1 MFAGFER
8 LRRSLR
14 FRVVF
19 TAGVALAVM
28 LLLLVTNSLR
38 LTDAALSAREQ
49 QRLAELEGLLD
60 AALSA
65 PLQQRDHAGVLRVLR
80 QLRHEQGLDY
90 LILVDQD
97 QRIVAAEGWQAG
109 GSPERFNGHARIGQA
124 SVEAVLPIRTG
135 QREQGKLYFGLGN
148 DLARQAYSDLLWQ
161 NGVIAF
167 AALLVTVTL
176 LWLGASRLSRDLRNI
191 GRSVVALETG
201 SAPIEFALPSNEET
215 ATLAAAF
222 RRMAQTL
229 DERVE
234 ALKKSESRFHAIAD
248 YTYGVEA
255 WFNPQG
261 RLIWI
266 NRSVE
271 RVTGYTPLE
280 CLLSSDLVEMLL
292 FEKDRKH
299 AREVAARALQG
310 GCGENLEAR
319 LRRKDGSVIWI
330 SVNWQPIQGRQGEY
344 LGMRVSADDIQTR
357 KEAEL
362 KLLDTVVQL
371 RRAQALKEHYLNHS
385 NEERSRLE
393 ALLNVMKVGVVFV
406 DSNHRI
412 VYCNRPFREMWGF
425 GPNETLTGT
434 RDSVVVERSAALR
447 SDDAAYRRHLE
458 EVLSKGGSSAHFEI
472 SLRDGRV
479 IAETSALIAGTQEGR
494 HIGRV
499 WIHEDITEQKRT
511 AEKLIQLAER
521 DPLTNLFN
529 RRRFHEELERVIA
542 DASRRCA
549 RAGLLA
555 MDLDGFKPIN
565 DALGHQSGDVVLV
578 TLARNVGAVIRRN
591 EMFFRIGGDEFA
603 ILVPDTDEEQM
614 VGLARRV
621 SATIAGLR
629 FDFPQPEV
637 SLTATLGIAIYP
649 LHGMTGEEIIA
660 RADHAMYQAK
670 LAGRN
675 RWALYGGPAKPH

>member
-1 MFAGFER
+1 MFAGLER

-19 TAGVALAVM
+19 AASLALAFM
-28 LLLLVTNSLR
+28 LVLLVANSLR
-38 LTDAALSAREQ
+38 LTDAALSERKR
-49 QRLAELEGLLD
+49 RLAELEALLGEV
-60 AALSA
+60 LSA
-65 PLQQRDHAGVLRVLR
+65 PLRQHDHAGVQRVLR
-80 QLRHEQGLDY
+80 QLRHEQRLDY
-90 LILVDQD
+90 LIVVDED

-109 GSPERFNGHARIGQA
+109 GSPERFNGHAQIGEA
-124 SVEAVLPIRTG
+124 FVEAVLPIRTG
-135 QREQGKLYFGLGN
+135 ERTQGKLYLGLGE
-148 DLARQAYSDLLWQ
+148 DLSRKAYSDLLWQ
-161 NGVIAF
+161 SGAIALG
-167 AALLVTVTL
+167 ALLLTVAL
-176 LWLGASRLSRDLRNI
+176 LWLVASRLSRDLRNI
-191 GRSVVALETG
+191 GRSVAALETG
-201 SAPIEFALPSNEET
+201 NASVEVAPPSSEET
-215 ATLAAAF
+215 ASLATAF

-280 CLLSSDLVEMLL
+280 CLLSRDLVEMLL
-292 FEKDRKH
+292 FEKDRRH

-310 GCGENLEAR
+310 GTGENLEAR
-319 LRRKDGSVIWI
+319 LRRKDGSIIWI
-330 SVNWQPIQGRQGEY
+330 SVNWQPILGREGEY

-406 DSNHRI
+406 DATRRI
-412 VYCNRPFREMWGF
+412 LYCNRPFREMWGF
-425 GPNETLTGT
+425 GANETLTGT
-434 RDSVVVERSAALR
+434 RDSVVVDRSAALR

-458 EVLSKGGSSAHFEI
+458 EVLRKGESSAHFEI
-472 SLRDGRV
+472 PLRDGRV
-479 IAETSALIAGTQEGR
+479 IAETSALITGAQEGR
-494 HIGRV
+494 YIGRV

-511 AEKLIQLAER
+511 AEKLVQLAER

-529 RRRFHEELERVIA
+529 RRRFHEELDRVIA
-542 DASRRCA
+542 DAARRGAC
-549 RAGLLA
+549 AGLLA
-555 MDLDGFKPIN
+555 IDLDGFKPIN
-565 DALGHQSGDVVLV
+565 DELGHQSGDVVLV
-578 TLARNVGAVIRRN
+578 TLARDVGAVIRRN

-614 VGLARRV
+614 IGLARRV

-629 FDFPQPEV
+629 FDFPQRDV
-637 SLTATLGIAIYP
+637 SLTASLGIAIYP
-649 LHGMTGEEIIA
+649 LHAMNGEEIVA

-670 LAGRN
+670 LAGKN
-675 RWALYGGPAKPH
+675 RWALYGAAAVSH